1 MTLIEILKA
10 QGLTD
15 EQIKAV
21 TDEMKNNKIF
31 TAGEENLDIRYSK
44 LKTDHDALTAQHAES
59 TKLIETLKAGTKDS
73 EAMQGKITAYET
85 QVAQLQD
92 ELKKTQVEAA
102 VKVALLAARAVDVD
116 YMTYKLKEKGELE
129 LDEQGHIKGIE
140 DKLAGLKTQYP
151 AMFENGDGKGN
162 QIDPVPLPN
171 PNIQRKT
178 EPKSLAEALKQQ
190 FETDN

>member
-21 TDEMKNNKIF
+21 TDDMKKNKIF

-140 DKLAGLKTQYP
+140 DKLAGLKTQFP
-151 AMFENGDGKGN
+151 AMFENGDGKGK
-162 QIDPVPLPN
+162 QIDTIPLPDAN
-171 PNIQRKT
+171 NQRKT
-178 EPKSLAEALKQQ
+178 EPTSLAEALKQQ
-190 FETDN
+190 YETNN